1 MKRGCKAA
9 LWLAAACALSAGATE
24 PQRHQREG
32 VLGTSFEMIV
42 VDAAESQVEPAVT
55 AALAEINRLELVL
68 STWRED
74 SELAR
79 FNRAAT
85 PVQVSAEL
93 REVLSRC
100 EQWREQTRGTFS
112 CRLGSLL
119 QVWKQA
125 AGSGAGVAP
134 DRVTLRK
141 TARQLASIEFDPAA
155 AQLPVVAE
163 LQWQVD
169 GLAKGYIIDRALQ
182 AARQAAPQ
190 AIGIKLDI
198 GGDAVYWGVP
208 AAGQAWKVAIADPQ
222 ATRDNAGF
230 LATLNLHSQA
240 IASSGHRERGF
251 RIGRRHYSHIL
262 DASEGWPAEYAP
274 SATVVAGDAATADAL
289 ATALSVM
296 PISEGMALVEKLP
309 GVEALVMG
317 DRGVPFAS
325 SGWHA
330 LLADDV
336 HATPAAASPPCWQLD
351 YEIPSQVDE
360 RYRKPYLAIW
370 ISRASGEPVRQ
381 LLVLGDRSR
390 WLREL
395 PQWWRRYGRD
405 DEAAVH
411 GIARPTRQ
419 PGHYSLSWDG
429 RDDAGRMSPAGD
441 YVLHVEAA
449 REHGGHEWVGLPF
462 TSDGKGLVH
471 ERQGSGE
478 IGRIVMRPVAATH
491 RDTQ

>member
-9 LWLAAACALSAGATE
+9 LWLLAACASSACATE
-24 PQRHQREG
+24 PQRHQREN

-42 VDAAESQVEPAVT
+42 VDADASRAGLAVI
-55 AALAEINRLELVL
+55 AALDEIERLEALL
-68 STWRED
+68 STWDDD
-74 SELAR
+74 SELSR
-79 FNRAAT
+79 FNRAAA
-85 PVQVSAEL
+85 PLAGSDEL

-100 EQWREQTRGTFS
+100 EQWREQTHGIFS
-112 CRLGSLL
+112 CRLGSVA
-119 QVWKQA
+119 QIWREA
-125 AGSGAGVAP
+125 ETSGVGVAP
-134 DRVTLRK
+134 DRVGLRK
-141 TARQLASIEFDPAA
+141 RARALAGIEFDAAA
-155 AQLPVVAE
+155 AQLQVAPG

-169 GLAKGYIIDRALQ
+169 GLAKGYIIDHALR

-190 AIGIKLDI
+190 ATGIKLDI
-198 GGDAVYWGVP
+198 GGDALYWGVP
-208 AAGQAWKVAIADPQ
+208 AAGQSWKVALADPR

-251 RIGRRHYSHIL
+251 RIGRRHYSHLL

-274 SATVVAGDAATADAL
+274 SATVVANDAATADAL

-296 PISEGMALVEKLP
+296 PISEGLALVETLS
-309 GVEALVMG
+309 GVEALIVG

-325 SGWHA
+325 TGWHA
-330 LLADDV
+330 LLADDT
-336 HATPAAASPPCWQLD
+336 HAETSTGSRTQWGLD
-351 YEIPSQVDE
+351 YEIPLQTGE
-360 RYRKPYLAIW
+360 RYRQPYLAIW
-370 ISRASGEPVRQ
+370 ISSAAGEPVRQ

-419 PGHYSLSWDG
+419 PGHYTLAWDG
-429 RDDAGRMSPAGD
+429 RDDAGRMSAAGR
-441 YVLHVEAA
+441 YVLQVEAA
-449 REHGGHEWVGLPF
+449 REHGGHELVSLPF
-462 TSDGKGLVH
+462 TLDGQRMVR
-471 ERQGSGE
+471 EPQPRGE
-478 IGRIVMRPVAATH
+478 IGRIVLSPSVLANSPE
-491 RDTQ
+491 

>member
-42 VDAAESQVEPAVT
+42 VDIDESQVEPAVM
-55 AALAEINRLELVL
+55 AALGEIARLEAVL
-68 STWRED
+68 STWRDD
-74 SELAR
+74 SELSR
-79 FNRAAT
+79 FNHVVAPAG
-85 PVQVSAEL
+85 VSKDL

-100 EQWREQTRGTFS
+100 EQWREKTRGTFS
-112 CRLGSLL
+112 CRLGSLV
-119 QVWKQA
+119 QVWQA
-125 AGSGAGVAP
+125 AAASGVQSAP
-134 DRVTLRK
+134 DRVALRK
-141 TARQLASIEFDPAA
+141 AARQLAGIEFDPAA
-155 AQLPVVAE
+155 AQLQVSPD

-169 GLAKGYIIDRALQ
+169 GLAKGYIIDRALA
-182 AARQAAPQ
+182 AARKAAPN
-190 AIGIKLDI
+190 ATGIKLDV
-198 GGDAVYWGVP
+198 GGDAIYWGVP
-208 AAGQAWKVAIADPQ
+208 GAGEPWKVSIADPN

-230 LATLNLHSQA
+230 IATLKLHSQA
-240 IASSGHRERGF
+240 IASSGHGERGY

-274 SATVVAGDAATADAL
+274 SATVVAADAVTADAL

-296 PISEGMALVEKLP
+296 PISEGMALVETLP
-309 GVEALVMG
+309 GVEALIVG

-336 HATPAAASPPCWQLD
+336 HAKPDAGLAPRWQLD
-351 YEIPSQVDE
+351 YEIPVQADE

-370 ISRASGEPVRQ
+370 ISTAAGEPVRQ

-405 DEAAVH
+405 DEAAAH

-419 PGHYSLSWDG
+419 PGHYTLSWDG
-429 RDDAGRMSPAGD
+429 RDDAGRMSPTGS
-441 YVLHVEAA
+441 YVLQVETA
-449 REHGGHEWVGLPF
+449 REHGGHELVSLPF
-462 TSDGKGLVH
+462 NLDGEGMVREAKAG
-471 ERQGSGE
+471 GE
-478 IGRIVMRPVAATH
+478 IGRIVLHPAGPAKRQP
-491 RDTQ
+491 

>member
-1 MKRGCKAA
+1 MKRGCQAA
-9 LWLAAACALSAGATE
+9 LWWLAVCALSAGATT

-42 VDAAESQVEPAVT
+42 VDADASRAEPAVA
-55 AALAEINRLELVL
+55 AALHEVSRLEAVL
-68 STWRED
+68 STWKED
-74 SELAR
+74 SELSR
-79 FNRAAT
+79 FNRAQDSV
-85 PVQVSAEL
+85 PVSDEL
-93 REVLSRC
+93 RDVLSRC
-100 EQWREQTRGTFS
+100 EQWRSKTQGAFS
-112 CRLGSLL
+112 CRLGSVLETW
-119 QVWKQA
+119 QKA
-125 AGSGAGVAP
+125 AESGAGTAP
-134 DRVTLRK
+134 DRVALRK
-141 TARQLASIEFDPAA
+141 TARRLAAIEFDSTAA
-155 AQLPVVAE
+155 LLPVAPE

-169 GLAKGYIIDRALQ
+169 GLAKGYVIDRALA
-182 AARQAAPQ
+182 AARRAAPD

-208 AAGQAWKVAIADPQ
+208 APGKSWQVAIADPQ
-222 ATRDNAGF
+222 ATRDNGGF
-230 LATLNLHSQA
+230 LATLALRSQA

-251 RIGRRHYSHIL
+251 RIGRRQYSHIL

-274 SATVVAGDAATADAL
+274 SATVVAPDATTADAL

-296 PISEGMALVEKLP
+296 PISQSLALVESLP
-309 GVEALVMG
+309 QVEALIVG

-336 HATPAAASPPCWQLD
+336 HAVSPAGTQSQWKLE
-351 YEIPSQVDE
+351 YEIPVQPGE
-360 RYRKPYLAIW
+360 RYRQPYLAIW
-370 ISRASGEPVRQ
+370 ISDTAGEPVRQ

-419 PGHYSLSWDG
+419 PGHYTLGWDG
-429 RDDAGRMSPAGD
+429 RDDAGRAVADGQ
-441 YVLHVEAA
+441 YVLQVEAA
-449 REHGGHEWVGLPF
+449 REHGGHELLALPF
-462 TSDGKGLVH
+462 DLKGASVAH
-471 ERQGSGE
+471 ERQGSNE
-478 IGRIVMRPVAATH
+478 IGRLVFRRDAVAS
-491 RDTQ
+491 DKP